1 MPRKDCSVIFICG
14 GVIKESEFKEKLKSK
29 DGVYGIMM
37 CWVLPDDK
45 YEEWERLHKKGKH
58 EEARQIF
65 DKYAKSII

>member
-14 GVIKESEFKEKLKSK
+14 GVIKESEFKKRLKSK